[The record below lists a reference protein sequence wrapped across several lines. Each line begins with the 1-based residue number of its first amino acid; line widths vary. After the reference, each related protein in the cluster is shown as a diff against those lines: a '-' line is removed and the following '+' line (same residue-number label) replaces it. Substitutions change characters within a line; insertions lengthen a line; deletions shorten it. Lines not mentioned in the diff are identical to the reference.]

1 MRRQRIKSC
10 CEGHHTLSDQDLKS
24 MGPGLGGQR
33 IGQVESLLELGLM
46 GLDVTESTT
55 QVGG

>member
-1 MRRQRIKSC
+1 M
-10 CEGHHTLSDQDLKS
+10 SDQDLKS

-46 GLDVTESTT
+46 GLDVTEFTT